1 MRGLFVT
8 GTGTDVG
15 KSVLGAALLAAM
27 AAAGEPV
34 RAHKPV
40 LTGLAGRG
48 PIDRVQPTADSRRPA
63 DHELLGAAA
72 HSSWP
77 ADHELLGAAAG
88 MPPEEVTPLRY
99 GPAVSPHLAAAM
111 AGEHID
117 PAGLLAAGFAAASAG
132 TAIVEGVGGLLTPLA
147 DGYTV
152 CDYALALGLPV
163 LIAARPGLGT
173 INHTLLTV
181 AAARA
186 AGLELRAVVLTPWPS
201 RPSRLER
208 SNRET
213 IARMAGLEVAG
224 LPRVHHPHRDAL
236 ARAAEGLPWRRWLRR
251 QGPRAATGVTT
262 PPRAQPRPRP
272 RPRSPGRARR

>member
-8 GTGTDVG
+8 GTDTDVG

-40 LTGLAGRG
+40 LTGVAGRG
-48 PIDRVQPTADSRRPA
+48 PIDRSQP
-63 DHELLGAAA
+63 AAG
-72 HSSWP
+72 SGWP

-99 GPAVSPHLAAAM
+99 RPAVSPHLAAAM

-117 PAGLLAAGFAAASAG
+117 PARLVSAAVAAAGAG

-147 DGYTV
+147 DSYTV
-152 CDYALALGLPV
+152 CDYALAVGLPV

-186 AGLELRAVVLTPWPS
+186 AGLELRAVVITPWPD
-201 RPSRLER
+201 RPARLER

-213 IARMAGLEVAG
+213 IARMAGVEVAG

-251 QGPRAATGVTT
+251 GRPRTATAVRT

-272 RPRSPGRARR
+272 RSRSPGRARR

>member
-8 GTGTDVG
+8 GTDTDVG
-15 KSVLGAALLAAM
+15 KSVLGAALLATM
-27 AAAGEPV
+27 AAAGERV

-40 LTGLAGRG
+40 LTGLDERGRG
-48 PIDRVQPTADSRRPA
+48 DCSQP
-63 DHELLGAAA
+63 AAVGR
-72 HSSWP
+72 WP

-117 PAGLLAAGFAAASAG
+117 HTRLVAAGLTATSAG
-132 TAIVEGVGGLLTPLA
+132 TTIVEGVGGLLTPLA
-147 DGYTV
+147 EGYTV

-186 AGLELRAVVLTPWPS
+186 AGLALRAVVLTPWPS

-208 SNRET
+208 SNREA
-213 IARMAGLEVAG
+213 IARMAGIEVQG
-224 LPRVHHPHRDAL
+224 LPRVHHPHRDVL

-251 QGPRAATGVTT
+251 GRPRAATADHDAPARAASTTAAVTL
-262 PPRAQPRPRP
+262 A
-272 RPRSPGRARR
+272 RSGSSMT

>member
-8 GTGTDVG
+8 GTDTDVG
-15 KSVLGAALLAAM
+15 KSVLGAALLATM
-27 AAAGEPV
+27 AAAGERV

-40 LTGLAGRG
+40 LTGLDERGRGDCSQLAAAGR
-48 PIDRVQPTADSRRPA
+48 
-63 DHELLGAAA
+63 
-72 HSSWP
+72 WP

-88 MPPEEVTPLRY
+88 MPPEEVAPLRY

-117 PAGLLAAGFAAASAG
+117 PTRLVAAGLAATSAG

-147 DGYTV
+147 EGYTV

-173 INHTLLTV
+173 INHTLLTA

-186 AGLELRAVVLTPWPS
+186 AGLQLRAVVLTPWPS

-208 SNRET
+208 SNREA
-213 IARMAGLEVAG
+213 IARMAGIEVQG

-236 ARAAEGLPWRRWLRR
+236 ARAAEGLPWRRWLQRGR
-251 QGPRAATGVTT
+251 PRTATASQDAPARAASTTAAVTL
-262 PPRAQPRPRP
+262 A
-272 RPRSPGRARR
+272 RSGSSMT

>member
-8 GTGTDVG
+8 GTDTDVG
-15 KSVLGAALLAAM
+15 KSVLGAALLATM
-27 AAAGEPV
+27 AAAGERV

-40 LTGLAGRG
+40 LTGLDERGRG
-48 PIDRVQPTADSRRPA
+48 DCSQP
-63 DHELLGAAA
+63 AAVGR
-72 HSSWP
+72 WP

-117 PAGLLAAGFAAASAG
+117 PTRLLAAGLAATSAG

-147 DGYTV
+147 EGYTV

-186 AGLELRAVVLTPWPS
+186 AGLALEAVVLTPWPS

-208 SNRET
+208 SNREA
-213 IARMAGLEVAG
+213 IARMAGIEVQG
-224 LPRVHHPHRDAL
+224 LPRVHHPHRDVL

-251 QGPRAATGVTT
+251 GRPRAATADHDAAARAASTTAAVTL
-262 PPRAQPRPRP
+262 A
-272 RPRSPGRARR
+272 RSGSSMT